1 MSYLHYL
8 NAFGDANKLRR
19 QVFCYTPTLEA
30 GVQGPT
36 IGVGC
41 NANPTIYADAEAL
54 LVIDN
59 TASRTDGDNVFVY
72 PVQIEMWSTVRGT
85 AGTFAAVRWVID
97 NATRWSSGG
106 ATLVAA
112 STYYDTLTGY
122 TNTTPKGQI
131 HFGDVACITNS
142 AQKIAYESLLQA
154 GATVF
159 AIGDTHVFTFG
170 EVASVGSSRK
180 GLSTEPAEPGVF
192 MHSVPPISIGPGCSL
207 LLQPLF
213 TIMTAA
219 ASFGISV
226 VTLELGHPR
235 ETA

>member
-8 NAFGDANKLRR
+8 NAFGDAHKLRR

-30 GVQGPT
+30 AVQGPT
-36 IGVGC
+36 IGVAC

-54 LVIDN
+54 LTIDN
-59 TASRTDGDNVFVY
+59 TGSRTSGDNHFVY
-72 PVQIEMWSTVRGT
+72 PIQIEMWSTVRGT
-85 AGTFAAVRWVID
+85 AGTFAAVRWVLD

-122 TNTTPKGQI
+122 TNTTPKGKV
-131 HFGDVACITNS
+131 HFGDLACTTNT
-142 AQKIAYESLLQA
+142 AQKIAYETLLQA
-154 GATVF
+154 GTTIF
-159 AIGDTHVFTFG
+159 AIGDTHIFTFG
-170 EVASVGSSRK
+170 EVAAAGSSRK
-180 GLSTEPAEPGVF
+180 DVSTEASTPGVYL
-192 MHSVPPISIGPGCSL
+192 HSAPLISIGPGCSL
-207 LLQPLF
+207 VVQPLF
-213 TIMTAA
+213 TIMTGA
-219 ASFGISV
+219 ASFGIAV

>member
-30 GVQGPT
+30 AVQGPT
-36 IGVGC
+36 IGVAC

-54 LVIDN
+54 LTIDN
-59 TASRTDGDNVFVY
+59 TGSRTDGDNHFFI

-85 AGTFAAVRWVID
+85 AGTFAAVRWVLD

-122 TNTTPKGQI
+122 TNTTPKGKV
-131 HFGDVACITNS
+131 HFGDLTCTTNT

-154 GATVF
+154 GGTIF
-159 AIGDTHVFTFG
+159 AIGDTHIWTFG
-170 EVASVGSSRK
+170 EVASVGSSRRNIATDP
-180 GLSTEPAEPGVF
+180 SEPGVF

-207 LLQPLF
+207 LMQPLF

-219 ASFGISV
+219 ARFGIAV